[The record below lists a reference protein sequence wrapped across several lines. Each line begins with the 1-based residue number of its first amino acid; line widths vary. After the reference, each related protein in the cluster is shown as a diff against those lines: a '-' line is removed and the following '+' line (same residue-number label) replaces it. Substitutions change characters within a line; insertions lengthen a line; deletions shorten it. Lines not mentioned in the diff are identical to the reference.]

1 MKSISGKH
9 WEELKSP
16 KRLIEKIKID
26 HNFNT
31 IQAKIIVSRH
41 FSEEEIFSINNQIY
55 LTNPFVK
62 NKDFLLACKLLNT
75 HIQKNNKIL
84 IIGDYDVDG
93 CLSTSLM
100 VKFLKKNNAKYNYYI
115 PNRIKDGYGAS
126 KDLIKKLINI
136 HKPKLTI
143 FLDCGSSSYEALKFI
158 KLKKI
163 NSLIIDHHN
172 VNKPFPLSDIF
183 INPKK
188 NTEYK
193 SYDYLCT
200 VFLTY
205 LFIDLYI
212 KINQL
217 KISIKEEQI
226 YVLLATVADVM
237 PIRGINRILSLNVL
251 NNFKVKDNLI
261 FNYLFDNLNIKKKL
275 ELDLLGYII
284 APIFNSAGRLND
296 ATKIVKLLTTD
307 SNKLKIEILKNICD
321 LNKKRKFIE
330 NECLKKID
338 YDDLLNQRG
347 VLFIYKPNLHEGII
361 GIIASKIKE
370 YFNKPCIVLTNSNKL
385 IKGSARSTLDFNIG
399 EYIQKAL
406 DQKILISGGGHN
418 LAAGVS
424 LLKSNLDNFK
434 KFIDHYYKKKNY
446 FSLNNY
452 VSKILLDSVNKE
464 FINNIEIL
472 GPFGNLNENPIFLIE
487 KIKIIKPKIIKEK
500 FISFF
505 VKKNNRTIKALSFNN
520 LNTKISYH
528 ILNSKND
535 LDILVKIKDNK
546 WNYKS
551 SIELEIIDIITNI
564 NKT

>member
-31 IQAKIIVSRH
+31 IQAKIVLSRH
-41 FSEEEIFSINNQIY
+41 FSKEEIFSINNKIY

-62 NKDFLLACKLLNT
+62 NEDFLLACKLLKT
-75 HIQKNNKIL
+75 HIQKKNKIL

-100 VKFLKKNNAKYNYYI
+100 VKFLKKNNANYNYYI

-126 KDLIKKLINI
+126 KELIKKLINI

-158 KLKKI
+158 KSKKI

-172 VNKPFPLSDIF
+172 ANKPFPLSDIF

-226 YVLLATVADVM
+226 YVILATVADVM

-261 FNYLFDNLNIKKKL
+261 FNYLFDYLNIKKKL

-307 SNKLKIEILKNICD
+307 SNKVKIEILKNICD

-406 DQKILISGGGHN
+406 DELKDGKTTLIIAHRLSTVENANNIIVMDNGSIIESGSHDN
-418 LAAGVS
+418 LI
-424 LLKSNLDNFK
+424 K
-434 KFIDHYYKKKNY
+434 KKQYYYKLY
-446 FSLNNY
+446 
-452 VSKILLDSVNKE
+452 
-464 FINNIEIL
+464 
-472 GPFGNLNENPIFLIE
+472 
-487 KIKIIKPKIIKEK
+487 
-500 FISFF
+500 
-505 VKKNNRTIKALSFNN
+505 
-520 LNTKISYH
+520 
-528 ILNSKND
+528 NSQVFK
-535 LDILVKIKDNK
+535 
-546 WNYKS
+546 
-551 SIELEIIDIITNI
+551 
-564 NKT
+564 